1 MYIYVYLYMEL
12 INQSFYNYNTLK
24 YCYICDSK
32 NLNEIFSYTD
42 FALAG
47 GFLEKNDFS
56 YEKHYP
62 MTLLYCENC
71 KLGYIKEIV
80 KNDLLFKTINTNNSY
95 FYYSSKIPFLV
106 RHFNELSQYIC
117 NKYPSKKKLLEIGC
131 NDGVLLN
138 QLVNKYSLIGVD
150 PSATIKN
157 IENKNIIT
165 INDYFCDTVV
175 DSILSKYG
183 KMDIVVSCNCMAHID
198 KIHEI
203 YENILRLLNDD
214 GILIIEV
221 HYFKNI
227 IDQRQFDFIYH
238 EHLLYYN
245 ITTFYKIAEKYN
257 LFIEDVNKLNVHGG
271 SIRVTLRKCNKLLK
285 YADDKVLKYIEEENN
300 ISTDVFKLDTE
311 IKLWRDSL
319 LNIIND
325 IKNSNKKLYGYGAS
339 GRANTIMEILGIT
352 FDLIFDDS
360 SSKFDKLTPKYHV
373 VIKNSDDIYNTEN
386 IEYIFI
392 FAWAYSSDII
402 KKHSKFLENGGK
414 FILVLPDI
422 KIIDI
427 NNI

>member
-1 MYIYVYLYMEL
+1 MEL
-12 INQSFYNYNTLK
+12 IKQSVCNYNILDF
-24 YCYICDSK
+24 CYICNNK
-32 NLNEIFSYTD
+32 NLNEIFSYND

-47 GFLEKNDFS
+47 GFLDQNDIS
-56 YEKHYP
+56 YEKYYP
-62 MTLLYCENC
+62 MTLLYCDNC
-71 KLGYIKEIV
+71 KLGYIKEII
-80 KNDLLFKTINTNNSY
+80 KKDLLFKTINTNNSY

-106 RHFNELSQYIC
+106 RHFHELSNYIC
-117 NKYPSKKKLLEIGC
+117 NNYPSKKNLLEIGC

-138 QLVNKYSLIGVD
+138 QLGNKYALIGID

-157 IENKNIIT
+157 ITNENIVT
-165 INDYFCDTVV
+165 INDYFCDTIV
-175 DSILSKYG
+175 DSILCKYG

-203 YENILRLLNDD
+203 YENILRILNDD

-238 EHLLYYN
+238 EHMLYYN

-257 LFIEDVNKLNVHGG
+257 LFIEDVIKLDVHGG
-271 SIRVTLRKCNKLLK
+271 SIRVTLKKCNNKLLK
-285 YADDKVLKYIEEENN
+285 FCDDKVLKYIQEENN
-300 ISTDVFKLDTE
+300 ISTDVLNLDSE
-311 IKLWRDSL
+311 INIWRVSL

-325 IKNSNKKLYGYGAS
+325 IKNNNKKLYGYGAS
-339 GRANTIMEILGIT
+339 GRANTIMEILGVT

-360 SSKFDKLTPKYHV
+360 SSKFNKLTPKYHV
-373 VIKNSDDIYNTEN
+373 LIKNSEDIYNTQD

-402 KKHSKFLENGGK
+402 KKHSRFLENGGK